1 MESNGGALRAE
12 LDHHSQEIGLLRKHS
27 HEHGN
32 KLTEH
37 EADLEG
43 VGRTLQRLDAS
54 IANLDAK
61 MEQRFA
67 TQDEQINK
75 RFDKLFAQGW
85 RIAAFVVSVM
95 VLATAV
101 VGIILQ

>member
-12 LDHHSQEIGLLRKHS
+12 LDHHSQEIHRLRERS
-27 HEHGN
+27 HLHGN

-37 EADLEG
+37 ETDLEG

-61 MEQRFA
+61 MEQRFVS
-67 TQDEQINK
+67 QDDHINK
-75 RFDKLFAQGW
+75 RFDKLSAQGW

-95 VLATAV
+95 VLAAAV
-101 VGIILQ
+101 VSLIVQ